1 MFKKVV
7 SDLKGLDIVI
17 NNAGI
22 YNDKKWD
29 QTVSINVVSKMY
41 FLKKQRF
48 KKHYFDFFYKSSRN
62 IKI

>member
-41 FLKKQRF
+41 F
-48 KKHYFDFFYKSSRN
+48 SERN
-62 IKI
+62 KDSKNIILISFINLHVI